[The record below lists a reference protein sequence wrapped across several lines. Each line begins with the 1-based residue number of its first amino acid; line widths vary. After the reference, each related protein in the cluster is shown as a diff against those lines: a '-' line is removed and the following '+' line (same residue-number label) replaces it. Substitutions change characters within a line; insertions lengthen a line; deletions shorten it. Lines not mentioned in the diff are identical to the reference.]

1 MNFPVPIST
10 DELLSNA
17 QKENLYPKLIDQ
29 INKDFNLANEGI
41 DFPQSTT
48 PQELKVQLHEKV
60 YRLIQLKYT
69 ELPNLLYI
77 IDVPEDTIKQLDGSD
92 TVELSEQI
100 AFLILITMMMFILRK
115 IICILRLM

>member
-17 QKENLYPKLIDQ
+17 QKENLYSKLIDQ
-29 INKDFNLANEGI
+29 INKDFNLANEAI

-48 PQELKVQLHEKV
+48 PQELKIQIHEKV
-60 YRLIQLKYT
+60 YRLIQYKYT
-69 ELPNLLYI
+69 ELLNLLYI
-77 IDVPEDTIKQLDGSD
+77 IDVPEDTVKQLDGSD

-100 AFLILITMMMFILRK
+100 AFLVLKREWMKVWFRNK
-115 IICILRLM
+115 F

>member
-17 QKENLYPKLIDQ
+17 QKENLYSKLIDQ
-29 INKDFNLANEGI
+29 INKDFNLANEAI

-48 PQELKVQLHEKV
+48 PQELKIQIHEKV
-60 YRLIQLKYT
+60 YRLIQYKYT
-69 ELPNLLYI
+69 ELLNLLYI
-77 IDVPEDTIKQLDGSD
+77 IDVPENTVKQLDGSD

-100 AFLILITMMMFILRK
+100 AFLVLKREWMKVWFRNK
-115 IICILRLM
+115 F

>member
-48 PQELKVQLHEKV
+48 PQELKIQLHEKV

-69 ELPNLLYI
+69 ELLNLLYI
-77 IDVPEDTIKQLDGSD
+77 IDVPEDTIKQLNGSD

-100 AFLILITMMMFILRK
+100 AFLILKREWMKVWFRNYY
-115 IICILRLM
+115 